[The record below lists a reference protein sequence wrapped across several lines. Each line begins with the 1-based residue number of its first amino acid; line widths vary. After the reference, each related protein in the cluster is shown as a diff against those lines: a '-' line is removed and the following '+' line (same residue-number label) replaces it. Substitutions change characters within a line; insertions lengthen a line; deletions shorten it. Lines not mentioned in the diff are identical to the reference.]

1 MSNVLL
7 LFISPCPTPSHK
19 LVHSA
24 TPPPTHRSSLP
35 HTHQVIVPDKLLALR
50 DSLAEHIH
58 DVWSREKVKS
68 GWRFAEVRN
77 NTAKEHPCLK
87 PYSDLSEE
95 EKRYDF
101 NLAFE
106 TLA

>member
-1 MSNVLL
+1 MYEQHDLL
-7 LFISPCPTPSHK
+7 CTPPTPA
-19 LVHSA
+19 LPL
-24 TPPPTHRSSLP
+24 TPPPWPLP
-35 HTHQVIVPDKLLALR
+35 LTPPPQVIVPDKLLSLR

-58 DVWSREKVKS
+58 DVWSRDKVRN

-87 PYSDLSEE
+87 PYASLSEE

>member
-1 MSNVLL
+1 M
-7 LFISPCPTPSHK
+7 
-19 LVHSA
+19 
-24 TPPPTHRSSLP
+24 
-35 HTHQVIVPDKLLALR
+35 IVPDKLLCLR

-58 DVWSREKVKS
+58 DVWSRDKVRN

-87 PYSDLSEE
+87 PYASLSEE

>member
-1 MSNVLL
+1 MSNTYLCGSSNPPPPPV
-7 LFISPCPTPSHK
+7 SSNPTPF
-19 LVHSA
+19 
-24 TPPPTHRSSLP
+24 
-35 HTHQVIVPDKLLALR
+35 QVIVPDKLLSLR

-58 DVWSREKVKS
+58 DVWSRDKVNS

-77 NTAKEHPCLK
+77 NAAKEHPCLK
-87 PYSDLSEE
+87 SYADLSEG

-106 TLA
+106 TIA

>member
-1 MSNVLL
+1 M
-7 LFISPCPTPSHK
+7 
-19 LVHSA
+19 
-24 TPPPTHRSSLP
+24 
-35 HTHQVIVPDKLLALR
+35 IVPDKLLSLR

-58 DVWSREKVKS
+58 DVWSRDKVKG

-77 NTAKEHPCLK
+77 NAAKEHPCLK
-87 PYSDLSEE
+87 SYAELSEE